1 MGCKAPQPVPE
12 HLKGQGV
19 PTSPPPTWRQIPN
32 RRDWR
37 FDEFPVGEEFVTHE
51 STVYVKVDPSC
62 EFAKLLGAEGKRLAV
77 EIGTGILY
85 TFGADMMV
93 DRPEIT
99 RTGPRTPL
107 R

>member
-1 MGCKAPQPVPE
+1 M
-12 HLKGQGV
+12 
-19 PTSPPPTWRQIPN
+19 
-32 RRDWR
+32 
-37 FDEFPVGEEFVTHE
+37 THE